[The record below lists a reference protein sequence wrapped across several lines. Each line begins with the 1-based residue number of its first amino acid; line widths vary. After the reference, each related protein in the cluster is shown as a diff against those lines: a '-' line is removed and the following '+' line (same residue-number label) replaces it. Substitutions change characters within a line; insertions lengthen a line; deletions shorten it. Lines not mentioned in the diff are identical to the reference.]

1 MAESLSY
8 DNTEQSMAEIIQQD
22 SLHAFNM
29 LYDKYAPSL
38 LGVIKRMV
46 INESVS
52 EVIFQKVITEIWH
65 RKATYDTNKERLFTW
80 MLRITRTITINLIRC
95 NKTTCQS
102 EIEKLHKEIYSE
114 KVEHYILSFHL
125 AESKTPFITETEKA
139 ALNLIY
145 FKGYTL
151 PEAAAKLAIPIE
163 ELADGLKRV
172 INLLNE
178 QVAA

>member
-8 DNTEQSMAEIIQQD
+8 DTEQSMEEIIQQD
-22 SLHAFNM
+22 SLHAFTI

-65 RKATYDTNKERLFTW
+65 RKATYDTTKERLFTW
-80 MLRITRTITINLIRC
+80 MLRITRTITIDLLRC
-95 NKTTCQS
+95 NKIACEC
-102 EIEKLHKEIYSE
+102 EIETLHKEIYSE
-114 KVEHYILSFHL
+114 KVEHFILSLHY
-125 AESKTPFITETEKA
+125 AENKTLFISEIEKQ
-139 ALNLIY
+139 ALKLIY
-145 FKGYTL
+145 FKGFTL
-151 PEAAAKLAIPIE
+151 PEAATKLAIPLVELIE
-163 ELADGLKRV
+163 GLKRV

-178 QVAA
+178 PVTA